1 MSELVQIQYGP
12 SEIQV
17 SWCLVGEDWVCNKY
31 SSRIMGFAHDKDG
44 IGCQR
49 SFLNLI
55 SNNSTLNRLIQSV
68 VMNCMHDYMLS
79 RKKSNVFQEIV
90 VKFSSKLH
98 GWRAKLLSQVGKP
111 N

>member
-44 IGCQR
+44 IEKH
-49 SFLNLI
+49 FWNW
-55 SNNSTLNRLIQSV
+55 
-68 VMNCMHDYMLS
+68 MP
-79 RKKSNVFQEIV
+79 KEFFKSYF
-90 VKFSSKLH
+90 
-98 GWRAKLLSQVGKP
+98 
-111 N
+111 